1 MKFFE
6 RQQISRQPKA
16 QIALPI
22 FLALVLGLGLAQK
35 APAATPTPLAVE
47 TFVKLIPIACTAP
60 NTPPGCLN
68 SWTTTGAAT
77 QASTDIFSF
86 DRSTH
91 TMYFADRVNRGVSVI
106 NTNTNTYLGT
116 ILVPSCNVATA
127 VPGSCPSGVLV
138 APDLRKLVVTD
149 RNISVGGVTTDLN
162 HVFIY
167 DLNSL
172 ATPPVQLTI
181 GPPQWAAAFDTDELE
196 YDPIN
201 HRAYVANTK
210 GPFFLTVVDLI
221 SNTIVDQIPLPSNP
235 EQPRFNPIDGMI
247 YQTIPDDG
255 TIATGGPNDSVLR
268 INPTKSG
275 AAAIVGKLAPP
286 AGCAVRGIDIDPLTN
301 TAIVGCALSAAQFQ
315 LDLSSGAVL
324 NTFPGVTGTDT
335 LYFNP
340 NLRRWYTAS
349 SNNTN
354 SGVLCPSTAD
364 TPPVFPVVGVFAAHR
379 PPNNV
384 ATIVGADC
392 SGRNGHGIGVDP
404 IHNNV
409 YVGARQ
415 FPADPNSTATNS
427 PGVLVLHD
435 PAALAQGEVEEADA
449 PMRPFGNFRTR
460 GTVHFAGHNARAK
473 LNHVPS
479 GSNILLNVT
488 TTVGNELVKCTRDAK
503 PTDHISCEGT
513 LLGEPLIGG
522 VTLLGVGG
530 TPIASGRI
538 VLGEASGSGD

>member
-6 RQQISRQPKA
+6 RQQIRRQPKA

-35 APAATPTPLAVE
+35 APAATPTPLAGE

-181 GPPQWAAAFDTDELE
+181 GPPQWGAAFDTDELE

-210 GPFFLTVVDLI
+210 GPFFLTVVDLMR
-221 SNTIVDQIPLPSNP
+221 NTIVDQIPLPSNP

-488 TTVGNELVKCTRDAK
+488 TTVGNELVTCTRDAK

>member
-1 MKFFE
+1 
-6 RQQISRQPKA
+6 
-16 QIALPI
+16 
-22 FLALVLGLGLAQK
+22 
-35 APAATPTPLAVE
+35 
-47 TFVKLIPIACTAP
+47 
-60 NTPPGCLN
+60 
-68 SWTTTGAAT
+68 
-77 QASTDIFSF
+77 
-86 DRSTH
+86 
-91 TMYFADRVNRGVSVI
+91 
-106 NTNTNTYLGT
+106 
-116 ILVPSCNVATA
+116 
-127 VPGSCPSGVLV
+127 VLV

-538 VLGEASGSGD
+538 VLGDDSDSDD

>member
-6 RQQISRQPKA
+6 RQQISRRPKA
-16 QIALPI
+16 QIALPF
-22 FLALVLGLGLAQK
+22 FLALVLGLGGAQK
-35 APAATPTPLAVE
+35 APAATPTPLAGE

-86 DRSTH
+86 DPSTH
-91 TMYFADRVNRGVSVI
+91 TMYFADRVNRGVSAI

-116 ILVPSCNVATA
+116 ILVPSCNVAGA

-181 GPPQWAAAFDTDELE
+181 GPPQWGAAFDTDELE

-301 TAIVGCALSAAQFQ
+301 TAIIGCALSAAQFQ

-392 SGRNGHGIGVDP
+392 SGRNGHGMGVDP

>member
-6 RQQISRQPKA
+6 RQQISRRPKA
-16 QIALPI
+16 QIALPF

-35 APAATPTPLAVE
+35 APAATPTPLAGE

-68 SWTTTGAAT
+68 SWTTTGAT

-86 DRSTH
+86 DPSTH
-91 TMYFADRVNRGVSVI
+91 TMYFADRVNRGVSAI

-116 ILVPSCNVATA
+116 ILVPSCNVAGA
-127 VPGSCPSGVLV
+127 IPGSCPSGVLV

-181 GPPQWAAAFDTDELE
+181 GPPQWGAAFDTDELE

-301 TAIVGCALSAAQFQ
+301 TAIIGCALSAAQFQ

>member
-6 RQQISRQPKA
+6 RQQIGRQPKA
-16 QIALPI
+16 QIALPF

-35 APAATPTPLAVE
+35 APAATPTPLAGE

-68 SWTTTGAAT
+68 SWTTTGAT

-86 DRSTH
+86 DPSTH
-91 TMYFADRVNRGVSVI
+91 TMYFADRVNRGVSAI

-116 ILVPSCNVATA
+116 ILVPSCNVAGA
-127 VPGSCPSGVLV
+127 IPGSCPSGVLV

-181 GPPQWAAAFDTDELE
+181 GPPQWGAAFDTDELE

-210 GPFFLTVVDLI
+210 SPFFLTVVDLI

-301 TAIVGCALSAAQFQ
+301 TAIIGCALSAAQFQ

-415 FPADPNSTATNS
+415 FPANPNSTATNS

-449 PMRPFGNFRTR
+449 PMRPLGNFRTR